1 MNWDSGTWSG
11 ASGAGPEA
19 GVIVC
24 ADWAPIR
31 AFAAPVAADPERVY
45 GDLLPVL
52 RGADLRIVNLECPLS
67 AGGQPACKSGSV
79 LKGLP
84 VHVRGLAAV
93 PFHVATLGN
102 NHVFDH
108 GVEAFRETRALL
120 GDHGIRTVGAGMSA
134 EEAWRPLLLD
144 VAGVRV
150 AIVNFAEGEDLT
162 AAGAG
167 PGVAGWEV
175 ERAVQV
181 IREVRA
187 RADAVIVIAH
197 CGLEYIPFPPPY
209 VAEAFR
215 RLAEA
220 GADLVV
226 GHHPH
231 VPQGV
236 EIHRGVPICY
246 SQGNF
251 VFHQET
257 ALVYRKLGYLVRA
270 AVARRGLAR
279 IELVPYALE
288 PGALRLLAPEE
299 RAWFLGKLR
308 QVSEPLP
315 AGIAGAWAGFLQH
328 CGVQGFREEVERI
341 LGTMAGD
348 PGKGAAMFRNRLTTA
363 QHRHH
368 WVDLLSRMMDGTL
381 DQAPPWARALA
392 EEWLTATRR
401 EP

>member
-1 MNWDSGTWSG
+1 MDW
-11 ASGAGPEA
+11 ASGSWAGSAGTGPEA
-19 GVIVC
+19 SVILC

-31 AFAAPVAADPERVY
+31 AFAEPLAADPEAAY

-52 RGADLRIVNLECPLS
+52 RRADLRIVNLECPLS

-79 LKGLP
+79 FKGLP
-84 VHVRGLAAV
+84 VHVRGLTAV
-93 PFHVATLGN
+93 PFQVATLGN
-102 NHVFDH
+102 NHVFDY
-108 GVEAFRETRALL
+108 GLEAFRETRELL
-120 GDHGIRTVGAGMSA
+120 GAHGIRTLGAGLDA
-134 EEAWRPLLLD
+134 AEAWAPLLLE
-144 VAGVRV
+144 VAGVRI
-150 AIVNFAEGEDLT
+150 ALLNFCEGEDLT

-175 ERAVQV
+175 DRMVRLVREARA
-181 IREVRA
+181 A
-187 RADAVIVIAH
+187 ADAVIVIAH

-215 RLAEA
+215 RVAEA

-246 SQGNF
+246 SMGNF
-251 VFHQET
+251 LFHQET

-270 AVARRGLAR
+270 TVTRRGLAR
-279 IELVPYALE
+279 LELVPYAL
-288 PGALRLLAPEE
+288 GTGTLRLLAADE
-299 RAWFLGKLR
+299 RAWFLGRLR
-308 QVSEPLP
+308 EVSAPL
-315 AGIAGAWAGFLQH
+315 AEGVDAAWAGFLQH

-341 LGTMAGD
+341 LETMAGD

-368 WVDLLSRMMDGTL
+368 WVDLLSRMMAGSLED
-381 DQAPPWARALA
+381 APPWARALA
-392 EEWLTATRR
+392 AEWLTATRGG
-401 EP
+401 P